1 MRIVC
6 LQVRGRKIPFAW
18 TGQKKLCF
26 PVYGANVK
34 CSDALFPGS
43 FMENRQ
49 SALLRLFF
57 RGKDEDYAAGKSGK
71 TPSPTGITSS
81 ASCPSPPYR
90 PAFSCEPPVLHAL
103 PFLKKGRTQKRAGPE
118 LFRYQFLNLLKRKRL
133 ASLVLAVLPVL
144 RREDDVKSQQY
155 RMRSQPTMHENY
167 NIIVASIL
175 QSYFFSV
182 ILRQKQQKKR
192 PLVREAPFS

>member
-1 MRIVC
+1 
-6 LQVRGRKIPFAW
+6 
-18 TGQKKLCF
+18 
-26 PVYGANVK
+26 
-34 CSDALFPGS
+34 
-43 FMENRQ
+43 MENRQ

-57 RGKDEDYAAGKSGK
+57 RGKDEDYATGKSGK

-81 ASCPSPPYR
+81 ASCPSFTGMPFSPSFFGKPRRKRCPFPPYR
-90 PAFSCEPPVLHAL
+90 PAFSCEPPVRHAL

-118 LFRYQFLNLLKRKRL
+118 LFRYQFLDLLKRKRL

-144 RREDDVKSQQY
+144 RREDDVKFQQY

-175 QSYFFSV
+175 QTYFFSV
-182 ILRQKQQKKR
+182 IFRLNNKKKR